1 MSVINPHV
9 NDEQIEA
16 RVNEQQSWVWN
27 PGLMA
32 PTALLPQGDRVA
44 RWPRDLALA
53 PDYRAAI

>member
-1 MSVINPHV
+1 MSVIDPHV

-16 RVNEQQSWVWN
+16 RANEQQSWVWN

-32 PTALLPQGDRVA
+32 STALLPQGDRVA